1 MPKVTEAHRAAR
13 RRQVLDAAGA
23 CFARQGFHRTTMRD
37 IVSEARLSPGAVY
50 GYFSSKAD
58 IIEAIAAERHS
69 HERALIRHAR
79 GHPEAAEV
87 LRQLARDFLGALT
100 KPEERSRRRVGVQL
114 WAEAL
119 RDRRVLK
126 LVRRGIDEPLR
137 LLTQV
142 IRESQARGQTPPHLD
157 PEAGARLMVALFQ
170 GFILQQSW
178 DPRVRVAP
186 YLALIER
193 VIDALVA
200 RTHAPRRAAGGSW
213 ERRGPRAGVQRPA

>member
-79 GHPEAAEV
+79 AHPEAAEV

-126 LVRRGIDEPLR
+126 LVRRGIDEPPSAWR
-137 LLTQV
+137 
-142 IRESQARGQTPPHLD
+142 RSTPAWAIATWAVRSPS
-157 PEAGARLMVALFQ
+157 
-170 GFILQQSW
+170 SW
-178 DPRVRVAP
+178 RSGSSPSPRS
-186 YLALIER
+186 
-193 VIDALVA
+193 
-200 RTHAPRRAAGGSW
+200 TC
-213 ERRGPRAGVQRPA
+213 